1 MGSGTVGI
9 SLIASANAAY
19 VRGISVIIAR
29 HIISQAR
36 DHAKLLTLCQRID
49 KILE

>member
-1 MGSGTVGI
+1 MAGI
-9 SLIASANAAY
+9 SLIATANSAY
-19 VRGISVIIAR
+19 FRCISVIIAR
-29 HIISQAR
+29 HIINYPR